1 MSVCERIEEVRDY
14 AFGELPEGKRGA
26 VEEHVAG
33 CAQCSAEL
41 DGLQLTTAALRILPD
56 QEIPQRIAFVSDKVF
71 APSGFSKWFGAGWL
85 NFASACV
92 VAAGLVGAA
101 FAYRPVV
108 TIAAPAPVVTAAKMD
123 VTAQM
128 NEAVTQA
135 VDQAVARIRA
145 EDARVMDAALA
156 ASELKHEKQHR
167 ELLAAMDENLTYLQK
182 RYSSVTMLAS
192 SDAMRFG
199 GGQ

>member
-1 MSVCERIEEVRDY
+1 MSVCERIEEIRDY

-108 TIAAPAPVVTAAKMD
+108 TSAAPAPVVTAANVD
-123 VTAQM
+123 VTAQV
-128 NEAVTQA
+128 NDAVTK
-135 VDQAVARIRA
+135 AVAQIRA

-156 ASELKHEKQHR
+156 ASELKQEKQHR

>member
-108 TIAAPAPVVTAAKMD
+108 TNGAPAPVVTATKAD
-123 VTAQM
+123 VTAQV
-128 NEAVTQA
+128 N
-135 VDQAVARIRA
+135 DAVAKAVAQIRS
-145 EDARVMDAALA
+145 EDERVMSAALTV
-156 ASELKHEKQHR
+156 SEHRHEQEYRNLQDAMK
-167 ELLAAMDENLTYLQK
+167 ENVVYLEKEYGSGTLLASRDL
-182 RYSSVTMLAS
+182 
-192 SDAMRFG
+192 MRSG
-199 GGQ
+199 EGQ

>member
-33 CAQCSAEL
+33 CARCSAEL

-108 TIAAPAPVVTAAKMD
+108 TAAPPVMTASKVD
-123 VTAQM
+123 ITAQV
-128 NEAVTQA
+128 NETVAK
-135 VDQAVARIRA
+135 AVAQIRS
-145 EDARVMDAALA
+145 EDAQVMRMTLA
-156 ASELKHEKQHR
+156 AAERKHQQQDQILLK
-167 ELLAAMDENLTYLQK
+167 AMDQNLDYLWK
-182 RYSSVTMLAS
+182 KSGSVTMLAS
-192 SDAMRFG
+192 RDAMRFG
-199 GGQ
+199 DQH